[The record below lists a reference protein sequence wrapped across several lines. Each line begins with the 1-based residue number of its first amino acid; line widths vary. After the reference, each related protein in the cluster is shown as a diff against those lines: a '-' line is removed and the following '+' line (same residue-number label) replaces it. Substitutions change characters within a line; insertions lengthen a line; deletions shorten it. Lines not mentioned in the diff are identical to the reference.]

1 MDMCTDWELYNIVD
15 NLPNLDRNLW
25 ESSRLIAYVV
35 AQVNSKK
42 KLTFQDIC
50 SFKWEQPEES
60 EPQVEISNDDI
71 NRLKELSKKWEKQD

>member
-1 MDMCTDWELYNIVD
+1 MDIHYFMDMCTDWELYNIVD

-50 SFKWEQPEES
+50 SFKWE
-60 EPQVEISNDDI
+60 
-71 NRLKELSKKWEKQD
+71 

>member
-15 NLPNLDRNLW
+15 NLPNLDRSLW

-42 KLTFQDIC
+42 KLRFKDIC
-50 SFKWEQPEES
+50 SFKWEES
-60 EPQVEISNDDI
+60 DNLEPQIEISNDDI
-71 NRLKELSKKWEKQD
+71 DKLKELSKKWEKRD